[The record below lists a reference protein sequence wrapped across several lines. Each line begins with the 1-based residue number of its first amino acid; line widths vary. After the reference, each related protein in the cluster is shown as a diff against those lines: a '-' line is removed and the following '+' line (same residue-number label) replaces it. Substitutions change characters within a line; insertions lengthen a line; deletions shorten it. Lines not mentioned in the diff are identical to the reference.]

1 MDDKTQMQYHLKIT
15 NALSSIFE
23 EESENYINVFDENFS
38 MNDFIHVLATR
49 APQMIVIKLTGEEF
63 DPLEFN
69 HLCNKLIMQDRVK
82 NN

>member
-49 APQMIVIKLTGEEF
+49 APQMIVIKLTSEEF